1 MDVRKLN
8 SRYARG
14 KKLYTRANQEEEKCF
29 PAITNNYQY
38 ARQRKTEAS
47 FRDRS
52 QQETKTTLKQ
62 EKKAFRLPR
71 INVKRESFSVCKRCY
86 SHANLCTSSSNNLD
100 SNTSPFN
107 SLAAKKFNF
116 HGTVKLAG
124 GGDNSRSSQ
133 RLLQSL
139 RIVDLNISENKP
151 TFQRENSLRIC
162 PMELFPRHTRKAI
175 KAIKSHP
182 VKLSRPELQATYPT
196 LKLAP
201 IDKNAIFALSP
212 SLSLSVESLDSIIGG
227 PLTLTQ
233 PPPDILSSCSPSEID
248 FTPPSTP

>member
-1 MDVRKLN
+1 MDMDVRKLN
-8 SRYARG
+8 SRYAGG
-14 KKLYTRANQEEEKCF
+14 KKFYTRASQEEEKCF

-38 ARQRKTEAS
+38 ERQRKTETS

-71 INVKRESFSVCKRCY
+71 ISVKRESFSMCKRCY
-86 SHANLCTSSSNNLD
+86 SHANLCTSSSNNFD

-107 SLAAKKFNF
+107 SFATKKVNF
-116 HGTVKLAG
+116 HGTVKFAG
-124 GGDNSRSSQ
+124 AAANSRSSQ

-151 TFQRENSLRIC
+151 SFQRENSLRIC
-162 PMELFPRHTRKAI
+162 PMELFPRHTR

-227 PLTLTQ
+227 ALTLTQ

>member
-1 MDVRKLN
+1 MDMDVRKLN

-14 KKLYTRANQEEEKCF
+14 KTLYTRASQEEKCF

-38 ARQRKTEAS
+38 ERQRKTETP
-47 FRDRS
+47 FLDRS

-62 EKKAFRLPR
+62 EKKPFRLPR
-71 INVKRESFSVCKRCY
+71 INVKRESFSVCKRCC

-107 SLAAKKFNF
+107 SFAAEKINF
-116 HGTVKLAG
+116 HGTVKLTGAG
-124 GGDNSRSSQ
+124 FNSRSSQ

-151 TFQRENSLRIC
+151 RFQRENSLRIC
-162 PMELFPRHTRKAI
+162 PMELFPRHTR

-212 SLSLSVESLDSIIGG
+212 TLSLSVESLDSIIGG
-227 PLTLTQ
+227 PLTLTH

>member
-1 MDVRKLN
+1 MDMDVRKVN

-14 KKLYTRANQEEEKCF
+14 EKLYTRASQEEEKCF
-29 PAITNNYQY
+29 PAITNNYAY
-38 ARQRKTEAS
+38 ERQGKIETS

-52 QQETKTTLKQ
+52 QQEAKTTLKQ

-71 INVKRESFSVCKRCY
+71 INVKRESLSVCKRCY
-86 SHANLCTSSSNNLD
+86 SHANPYTSSSNDFD
-100 SNTSPFN
+100 SNTLPFN
-107 SLAAKKFNF
+107 SFAAKNF
-116 HGTVKLAG
+116 QGTVKFAG
-124 GGDNSRSSQ
+124 AGANSKNSQ

-151 TFQRENSLRIC
+151 RFQRENSLKIC
-162 PMELFPRHTRKAI
+162 PKELFPRHTRKAI
-175 KAIKSHP
+175 RSHP

-227 PLTLTQ
+227 PLTLTH

>member
-1 MDVRKLN
+1 MDIRKPN
-8 SRYARG
+8 SRYVRG
-14 KKLYTRANQEEEKCF
+14 KKLFTRARQEEEKCF
-29 PAITNNYQY
+29 PAITNNYPY
-38 ARQRKTEAS
+38 ERKRKTETS
-47 FRDRS
+47 FHDPS
-52 QQETKTTLKQ
+52 QQETKTTPTK
-62 EKKAFRLPR
+62 EKTAFRLPR

-86 SHANLCTSSSNNLD
+86 SHANLCTSPSSNFDN
-100 SNTSPFN
+100 NTSPFN
-107 SLAAKKFNF
+107 SFAAKKINF
-116 HGTVKLAG
+116 HGTVKLTGAG
-124 GGDNSRSSQ
+124 ANSRSSQ

-139 RIVDLNISENKP
+139 RIVDLKISDNKP
-151 TFQRENSLRIC
+151 RFQRENSLRIC
-162 PMELFPRHTRKAI
+162 PMELFPRHTRKA
-175 KAIKSHP
+175 KNRP